1 MTTKAVEM
9 VAPVYVPAT
18 QAARPPRTVFVRA
31 KGDAAAVIGPVRSAI
46 RRVDKSQPLDAIG
59 RLDEQLL
66 SELSGGPVMV
76 GILGGFGLFALALA
90 ALGVFSVVSYMVA
103 ERTREFGIRMA
114 LGASRSDVL
123 RMVLGQAGVIVAVG
137 GGMSIVGTLAITRAT
152 SASRDLAAMAAT
164 DPLLWLAVTGL
175 LALVVI
181 AASIVPAR
189 RATSVQPSMALR
201 AE

>member
-1 MTTKAVEM
+1 
-9 VAPVYVPAT
+9 
-18 QAARPPRTVFVRA
+18 
-31 KGDAAAVIGPVRSAI
+31 
-46 RRVDKSQPLDAIG
+46 VDKSQPVDRIG
-59 RLDEQLL
+59 RIDEQSLAK
-66 SELSGGPVMV
+66 LSGAPMIV
-76 GILGGFGLFALALA
+76 GIIGSFGLFALTLA
-90 ALGVFSVVSYMVA
+90 ALGVFSVISYMVA

-137 GGMSIVGTLAITRAT
+137 SVVSIVGMLAVTRA
-152 SASRDLAAMAAT
+152 AFREVADLAVT

-175 LALVVI
+175 LALVAI

-189 RATSVQPSMALR
+189 RATSVQPSVALR